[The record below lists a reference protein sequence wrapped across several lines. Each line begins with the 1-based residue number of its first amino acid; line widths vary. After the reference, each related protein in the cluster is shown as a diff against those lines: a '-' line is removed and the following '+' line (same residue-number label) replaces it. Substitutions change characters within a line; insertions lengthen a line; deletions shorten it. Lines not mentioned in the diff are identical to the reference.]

1 MASSS
6 VMPMTLGTVV
16 SSLPRE
22 VTTSMVVP
30 GFTGSPAAGLCEMI
44 LPSATSSEYLLSA
57 STTLRPASSA
67 AWRASS
73 MVMFLK
79 LGVSTV
85 SGPTAMVRVMV
96 VPFGC
101 LVPPAGSCC
110 STVPSSTDSSSL
122 GVVVTWKPACS
133 KVNVASSKVLPT
145 TLGTS
150 MGSSAGAAGL
160 KPPDTAKAMP
170 ATSAMAKM
178 AQRAMIT
185 GFLLF
190 FVLASWK
197 FVAWKLPVEL
207 GDMAAV
213 PPATVGITWVLVM
226 PGTGAGTAPI
236 MRVWASVNDEL
247 MVPAG
252 RVTGRPA
259 R

>member
-1 MASSS
+1 
-6 VMPMTLGTVV
+6 
-16 SSLPRE
+16 
-22 VTTSMVVP
+22 
-30 GFTGSPAAGLCEMI
+30 
-44 LPSATSSEYLLSA
+44 
-57 STTLRPASSA
+57 
-67 AWRASS
+67 
-73 MVMFLK
+73 
-79 LGVSTV
+79 
-85 SGPTAMVRVMV
+85 
-96 VPFGC
+96 
-101 LVPPAGSCC
+101 
-110 STVPSSTDSSSL
+110 
-122 GVVVTWKPACS
+122 
-133 KVNVASSKVLPT
+133 
-145 TLGTS
+145 

-160 KPPDTAKAMP
+160 KPPVTANAMP
-170 ATSAMAKM
+170 ATSAMARM
-178 AQRAMIT
+178 AQRAMMT

-247 MVPAG
+247 MAPAG